1 MARNNTT
8 TRRARQLRSSL
19 TDAEKKLWQH
29 LRRDQLHGLHFRRQH
44 PVPPYILDF
53 VCSEKNLAIELDGGQ
68 HTENQEY
75 DAERTR
81 FLEEQGYRVLR
92 FWNNDVLSNIEGV
105 LEVVAR
111 TADVYPLPDPP
122 PQAGEGDQR
131 GAPPQAG
138 EGDQRGAPP
147 QAGFGIL
154 KKEGITD
161 PLFLLPRPEDADPAL
176 AEGIA
181 ALGFTVITQALLTAQ
196 YFPVPPQALAEA
208 THLIITSRRGL
219 KTLPL
224 TSLPLLSIGT
234 PPGWNILASAVTA
247 EELQAHLDTLPV
259 DAKPLYLRG
268 STIRRPLHHPGL
280 REAIVYDLQENIRF
294 TIPPHTFWGIG
305 FLSPRLTEVFLK
317 LTLLPP
323 ASICFCLSPV
333 IADILK
339 PMGGRIVVAKTPSAA
354 GFLAAIKETL

>member
-44 PVPPYILDF
+44 PVPPYIIDF

-111 TADVYPLPDPP
+111 TADVYPLPDP
-122 PQAGEGDQR
+122 
-131 GAPPQAG
+131 PPQAG

-317 LTLLPP
+317 LMLLPP